1 MVGQAVRFFCYTAI
15 VGGGRLVSA
24 KRLVGDIGFYRRNEL
39 VMAMTVPRMVFSKA
53 EARSERVALRH
64 KCDGHYHDISWQ
76 EMTANC
82 GAFGQA
88 LVALDLQ
95 PGERVAIMAPNGPGW
110 VFADLGIMAAGGV
123 TVPVYQT
130 ESVANLLKI
139 LEDSGSRFLFLHSPF
154 SDRSLVEKLDL
165 LPALEKVI
173 LFHGQ
178 RDDPRFLRLSD
189 FLEESSEAHRTVLE
203 QRLAAGNAADT
214 ATLVYTSGTTGRH
227 KGVKLTHANILASI
241 EVATEVFEV
250 GPQDTCLSFLPLSH
264 VLERVDGYYLM
275 LHQGAVIA
283 YAESADTLPVNL
295 TEVRPTVMVGVPRLY
310 EKMHERVME
319 QVQASSGFK
328 KQLFAASLEIGQ
340 AYTAAVMSGVGPS
353 VLLRI
358 ASRFVRPLAFAMLHR
373 KLGGR
378 LRYSISGGAPLAR
391 DVAEFFFA
399 VNLPVYEG
407 YGLTETTSGV
417 AVNAPAAFRF
427 GTVGK
432 LLPGTKVRIAEDGE
446 ILLSGPTIAAGYWN
460 LAEQEAEAFQGDW
473 LHTGDI
479 GILDQEGFLT
489 ITDRKKDLIVT
500 AGGRNIPPQV
510 LECRL
515 KSDRYLSNAIL
526 FGDGK
531 PFLTALLVPNFETL
545 AQYARRHQ
553 VDYLNRCDLVTH
565 PRILQ
570 LIRRHVER
578 LQHDL
583 PGYGQIKRFT
593 LLSRDFSSELGEM
606 TPTLK
611 LKRRVVARNFSSVID
626 NMYLERDHGVHDSG
640 FCMVDDPGKS

>member
-1 MVGQAVRFFCYTAI
+1 MVKQAIRFFCYTAI
-15 VGGGRLVSA
+15 VGKQVPGSG
-24 KRLVGDIGFYRRNEL
+24 LVGNREIGFLLVNEL
-39 VMAMTVPRMVFSKA
+39 GMAMTVPRMVFSKA

-64 KCDGHYHDISWQ
+64 KSDDQYQDISWR

-82 GAFGQA
+82 REFGQA
-88 LVALDLQ
+88 LVALGLQ
-95 PGERVAIMAPNGPGW
+95 PGDRVAIMAPNGPGW

-139 LEDSGSRFLFLHSPF
+139 LGDSGCRFLFLSSPF
-154 SDRSLVEKLDL
+154 SDRSLVEKLDQ

-189 FLEESSEAHRTVLE
+189 FLREPNDAHCAVLE
-203 QRLAAGNAADT
+203 QRLAAGHATDT

-241 EVATEVFEV
+241 GVAMEVFEV

-295 TEVRPTVMVGVPRLY
+295 TEVRPTVMIGVPRLY
-310 EKMHERVME
+310 EKMHERVIE
-319 QVQASSGFK
+319 QVQASSGFT
-328 KQLFAASLEIGQ
+328 KQLFAAALEIGQ
-340 AYTAAVMSGVGPS
+340 AYTAAVMSGAGPS

-358 ASRFVRPLAFAMLHR
+358 ASRLVRPIAFAKLHK

-399 VNLPVYEG
+399 ADIPVYEG
-407 YGLTETTSGV
+407 YGLTETTSGI
-417 AVNAPAAFRF
+417 AANAPAAFRF

-432 LLPGTKVRIAEDGE
+432 LLPGTKVRIAADGE

-460 LAEQEAEAFQGDW
+460 LAEQDAETFQGDW

-479 GILDQEGFLT
+479 GTLDREGFLT
-489 ITDRKKDLIVT
+489 VTDRKKDLIIT
-500 AGGRNIPPQV
+500 AGGRNVPPQM
-510 LECRL
+510 LEHRF
-515 KSDRYLSNAIL
+515 KSDRYLSNAVL
-526 FGDGK
+526 FGEGK
-531 PFLTALLVPNFETL
+531 PFLTALLVPNFEML
-545 AQYARRHQ
+545 EKYARHHEIN
-553 VDYLNRCDLVTH
+553 YLNYCDLVTH
-565 PRILQ
+565 PRILE
-570 LIRRHVER
+570 LVRRHVDR
-578 LQHDL
+578 LQKDL
-583 PGYGQIKRFT
+583 PSYNQVKRFT
-593 LLSRDFSSELGEM
+593 LLSRDFSGDRGEM

-611 LKRRVVARNFSSVID
+611 LKRRVVARNFESILD
-626 NMYLERDHGVHDSG
+626 NMYLDRDHGVHDSG
-640 FCMVDDPGKS
+640 FCMVDPE